1 MFSDW
6 LWGGWWLG
14 NAGACQTKT
23 VARVGRGLFSSC
35 LPQRITRENR
45 PLLVGKEGLLHD
57 LKDPPS
63 NYQVRLNFSR
73 EKKNSDEALF
83 SSPNPARYVPTTFR
97 ADHLRKKQK
106 QCKKSRN
113 GQRLLPFRSLTMQEA
128 EFPC

>member
-1 MFSDW
+1 M
-6 LWGGWWLG
+6 
-14 NAGACQTKT
+14 
-23 VARVGRGLFSSC
+23 
-35 LPQRITRENR
+35 TRENR
-45 PLLVGKEGLLHD
+45 PLLAGKEGLLHD

-63 NYQVRLNFSR
+63 NYQVRLNFLR

-83 SSPNPARYVPTTFR
+83 SSRNPARYVPTTFR

-113 GQRLLPFRSLTMQEA
+113 GHQLLPFRSLTMQDA